1 MSLEDEFSELQRLL
15 AQKDLITEPRKS
27 SGSGFIELLLAKRKN
42 IKYKMYQERGH
53 SMPHIHI
60 DYGRINHIAS
70 YSVETGERLEG
81 NLPKKYDSDISSW
94 LSTNREKLVKL
105 WQLLQDAGETS
116 AIIGELQGDV

>member
-15 AQKDLITEPRKS
+15 AQKDLITEPRKG

-60 DYGRINHIAS
+60 DYGHMSHVAS

-81 NLPKKYDSDISSW
+81 NLPKKYDTDVSSW
-94 LSTNREKLVKL
+94 LSTNKEKLVEIWKS
-105 WQLLQDAGETS
+105 LQDGGEPS